1 MSKQIIHPFGFDK
14 VGCCLIYVT
23 VFFSLVSIVMFSF
36 AEDGNF
42 SVEAGDLRTALDS
55 TKTPTV
61 TMTLCS
67 YSWDRQKWQLRDA
80 TCVGRGHDS
89 LMECLLG
96 DPGFFLCWYIFCRKM
111 CWRETSRCLGK
122 KWLVTYRF
130 EMQLKHIGESA
141 EKKSLDWKTVQG
153 FKLQMGITDE
163 PHVRVDPCRDM
174 LTLCTRCKQEV
185 PPAGMPL

>member
-1 MSKQIIHPFGFDK
+1 MLRMSFLKRTFVHNKCQNKSFIHLG
-14 VGCCLIYVT
+14 LIKLDVAWFMLQY
-23 VFFSLVSIVMFSF
+23 FFRWFPSSCSASPRMVI
-36 AEDGNF
+36 F

-96 DPGFFLCWYIFCRKM
+96 DPGCFLCWYIFCRKM

-130 EMQLKHIGESA
+130 ENATETHWRKCRTRNPWTERLSKALNCKWVPQMSHMSESTLA
-141 EKKSLDWKTVQG
+141 E
-153 FKLQMGITDE
+153 I
-163 PHVRVDPCRDM
+163 C
-174 LTLCTRCKQEV
+174 
-185 PPAGMPL
+185 